1 MHDRA
6 AGFKAV
12 RADAGGTASTLPGR
26 YRIGVPEPR
35 PESERTG
42 TPDRRVAETVRITH
56 LNEG

>member
-42 TPDRRVAETVRITH
+42 TPDRHVAETVRITH
-56 LNEG
+56 PSEG